1 MTKRNANADA
11 KHATMNACDL
21 AVSFQVISACRVSKC
36 GAKCRA
42 SACVQYAT
50 CTSHSYVSAR
60 GFTPS
65 ARLAAETPAA
75 TLAESRDSRPRASS
89 AAKTPASTDAS
100 SDGASGPSAAAV
112 SDPASR
118 DPGGA
123 LPMSNEPASEDL
135 SAPTSVQRRVRR
147 DPAARAAS
155 HSAPE
160 KSAAAGWYKH
170 RKSRTC
176 RRPALT
182 GDVQVTARLSQSIS
196 RWNGSIAAAIDP
208 FHLEIDWLRRAVTWT
223 SPVKAG
229 LLHVLLFLCLYHPAA
244 ALFSGALWLAAR
256 AAGSRRTRRWTL
268 VGADKSSDAGSFDIG
283 RAPPGSRLAGS
294 ETAAALGPD
303 APSEL
308 ASVDAGVFAAL
319 DARGRESRDSASVAA
334 GVSAAS
340 RALGV
345 NPRAE
350 TYEWLVQVAYWTQA
364 LARHFAPHFETLH
377 ALMTW
382 KDTAKSHAFMVACF
396 ASAFAFLFVKW
407 RVFALALCFVA
418 LRHPVAGKPATAPYR
433 LALAAD
439 P

>member
-1 MTKRNANADA
+1 MDA
-11 KHATMNACDL
+11 RRRGQTQRGLVRHR
-21 AVSFQVISACRVSKC
+21 Q
-36 GAKCRA
+36 GA
-42 SACVQYAT
+42 
-50 CTSHSYVSAR
+50 
-60 GFTPS
+60 
-65 ARLAAETPAA
+65 
-75 TLAESRDSRPRASS
+75 PR
-89 AAKTPASTDAS
+89 
-100 SDGASGPSAAAV
+100 
-112 SDPASR
+112 
-118 DPGGA
+118 
-123 LPMSNEPASEDL
+123 
-135 SAPTSVQRRVRR
+135 
-147 DPAARAAS
+147 
-155 HSAPE
+155 
-160 KSAAAGWYKH
+160 
-170 RKSRTC
+170 
-176 RRPALT
+176 
-182 GDVQVTARLSQSIS
+182 
-196 RWNGSIAAAIDP
+196 
-208 FHLEIDWLRRAVTWT
+208 
-223 SPVKAG
+223 
-229 LLHVLLFLCLYHPAA
+229 
-244 ALFSGALWLAAR
+244 
-256 AAGSRRTRRWTL
+256 
-268 VGADKSSDAGSFDIG
+268 
-283 RAPPGSRLAGS
+283 SRLAGS

-407 RVFALALCFVA
+407 RFFALALCFVA